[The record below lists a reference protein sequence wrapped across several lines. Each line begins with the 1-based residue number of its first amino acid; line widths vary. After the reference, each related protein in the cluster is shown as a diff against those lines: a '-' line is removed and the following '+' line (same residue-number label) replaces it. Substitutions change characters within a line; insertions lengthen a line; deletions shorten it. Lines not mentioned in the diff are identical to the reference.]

1 VIGHESPELSVI
13 LATRNAVTVAA
24 VCLPGLVAQPKE
36 G

>member
-1 VIGHESPELSVI
+1 VIVGHECPKLSVF
-13 LATRNAVTVAA
+13 LATRNAA